1 MCEDRP
7 DGCMAASMVTTFE
20 RDDVTG

>member
-20 RDDVTG
+20 RDDITG